1 MRVIMSRPIK
11 TFVDGSLLEFDQG
24 EFDDWC
30 VYLTRPGTQRHA
42 PKDIEY
48 FSDIHN
54 YAKKYSSK
62 MIYDDFVVIYA
73 ATGKQIENHVLRLIE
88 NLAKKFVENSLDI
101 EIIFTILYAGMV
113 AEENKRFTRL
123 GKRVKR
129 LGLFQTLFDGML
141 PSQAAIFSKGK
152 SWRDIAIECQKRGF

>member
-1 MRVIMSRPIK
+1 MSRPIK

-24 EFDDWC
+24 EFDGWC
-30 VYLTRPGTQRHA
+30 VYLTRPGTQRYA
-42 PKDIEY
+42 PKDTQY

-54 YAKKYSSK
+54 YAEKYSSK

-73 ATGKQIENHVLRLIE
+73 ATGKKIENHTLKLIE
-88 NLAKKFVENSLDI
+88 NLAKKYAGDSLEI

-129 LGLFQTLFDGML
+129 LGLYQTLFDGML
-141 PSQAAIFSKGK
+141 PSQAATFSKGK
-152 SWRDIAIECQKRGF
+152 NWHDIAAECQKRGF